1 MAITLGAF
9 TKLAD
14 GGFTGTLKTLN
25 VTASLTIV
33 PVTKNSE
40 NAPDHRVFAGN
51 GQRYEVGAGWSQVAK
66 SSGETY
72 LNLKIGA
79 PEFGPNWVRA
89 RLVKLDR
96 PGEDGV
102 THIALWEPR
111 DR

>member
-9 TKLAD
+9 TKSAD
-14 GGFTGTLKTLN
+14 GSFTGTLKTLN
-25 VTASLTIV
+25 VTASLVIV
-33 PVTKNSE
+33 PVDKMSE
-40 NAPDHRVFAGN
+40 NAPDHRVYAGN

-89 RLVKLDR
+89 RLVKLEN
-96 PGEDGV
+96 PNGDGA